1 MKLKYLVLSVLA
13 GLALALAVSAA
24 EHKHD
29 QARKRKIATPNG
41 GRLLAGVEPHAEFLV
56 RADRRVQITFVD
68 DAGKPVAPAAQAVTV
83 TTGSRLSPT
92 RLAFARSGDVLVSDV
107 ALPEGKNLPAVVQIK
122 VKPDAKIV
130 TERFNVD
137 LSRCPDCKLAEYAC
151 TCAH

>member
-13 GLALALAVSAA
+13 GLALALAASAA
-24 EHKHD
+24 EDH
-29 QARKRKIATPNG
+29 ARKKKIVTPNG

-68 DAGKPVAPAAQAVTV
+68 DAGKPVAPAAQVVTV